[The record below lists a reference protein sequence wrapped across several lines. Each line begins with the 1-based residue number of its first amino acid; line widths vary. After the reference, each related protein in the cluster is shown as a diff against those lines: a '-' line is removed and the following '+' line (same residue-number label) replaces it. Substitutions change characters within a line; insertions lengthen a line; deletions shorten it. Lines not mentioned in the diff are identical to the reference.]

1 MGVVK
6 SIFSR
11 PKAPKITQVT
21 QEATPTPTI
30 DQASQN
36 AEDDMRLRRRRGRAA
51 YNLSRIGNGG
61 GQPAQPNVGTKT
73 LTGS

>member
-11 PKAPKITQVT
+11 PKAPKITTVT
-21 QEATPTPTI
+21 QETTPTPTI
-30 DQASQN
+30 DQATQK
-36 AEDDMRLRRRRGRAA
+36 AEDDMRLRRRRGREK
-51 YNLSRIGNGG
+51 YNLSRQG
-61 GQPAQPNVGTKT
+61 GQGAPAAPNVGTKT

>member
-6 SIFSR
+6 AMFSR

-21 QEATPTPTI
+21 QETTPTPTI

-51 YNLSRIGNGG
+51 YNLSRGNGSSM
-61 GQPAQPNVGTKT
+61 PAAPNVGTKT